1 MKSKLPVLNLKGS
14 PYQIGYNHGK
24 KARPEIEHNLEVY
37 FRRFKS
43 ETELSHDVAVSRAAK
58 FLEVI
63 NKVSPEYAETM
74 KGVAVGSRQEIL
86 DITALNVRYE
96 LMYSQFSKIGLKPM
110 PKTFGCTAFAAL
122 PTAVDNGHLIMAQNW
137 DWIPEV
143 KGLFLKV
150 RNANGPDVLSFTEAG
165 VVGGKIGL
173 NSEGVGLL
181 INGIVSSKDDW
192 ARLKKPFH
200 VRCWE
205 ILRSKTLRGAVK
217 VVAEGQRN
225 CSANFILGQQK
236 TIGLGTVV
244 DIESA
249 PKAVCELGPDRGA
262 LAHTN
267 HFSNPRILGVKQVLD
282 EERLSTLQRYR
293 RIQKL
298 LDGTVRTGQKLNLVA
313 AQNMLRDHHG
323 RPESVCRH
331 SNLKLPE
338 YERYETVVSV
348 IIDLHSRKLWATIG
362 SPCSSE
368 YQSMAL

>member
-14 PYQIGYNHGK
+14 PRQIGYNHGK
-24 KARPEIEHNLEVY
+24 KARSEIEHNLEVY
-37 FRRFKS
+37 FRHFKS
-43 ETELSHDVAVSRAAK
+43 ETELSRDVAVSRAAK

-63 NKVSPEYAETM
+63 ETN
-74 KGVAVGSRQEIL
+74 S
-86 DITALNVRYE
+86 
-96 LMYSQFSKIGLKPM
+96 
-110 PKTFGCTAFAAL
+110 
-122 PTAVDNGHLIMAQNW
+122 
-137 DWIPEV
+137 
-143 KGLFLKV
+143 
-150 RNANGPDVLSFTEAG
+150 PDVLSSTEAG

-173 NSEGVGLL
+173 YSEGVGLL
-181 INGIVSSKDDW
+181 INGSVSSKDDW

-205 ILRSKTLRGAVK
+205 ILRSKTLGGAVK

-236 TIGLGTVV
+236 KTGLGKVV
-244 DIESA
+244 DVESA
-249 PKAVCELGPDRGA
+249 PEAVCELGPDRGA

-298 LDGTVRTGQKLNLVA
+298 LDGTVRVGQKLNLVA
-313 AQNMLRDHHG
+313 AQNMLRDHQG
-323 RPESVCRH
+323 KPESVCRH
-331 SNLKLPE
+331 SNLKLAE

-348 IIDLHSRKLWATIG
+348 IMDLHSRKLWATIG

-368 YQSMAL
+368 YQSMTL

>member
-1 MKSKLPVLNLKGS
+1 MNSKLPVLTLKGT
-14 PYQIGYNHGK
+14 PYQIGYKHGN

-43 ETELSHDVAVSRAAK
+43 ETELSHDVALSRTAK

-74 KGVAVGSRQEIL
+74 KGVAAGSSQEIL
-86 DITALNVRYE
+86 DLNALNVRYE
-96 LMYSQFSKIGLKPM
+96 WMSSQFSKIGLKPM

-122 PTAVDNGHLIMAQNW
+122 PTAVENGHLIMAQNW

-150 RNANGPDVLSFTEAG
+150 RNENGPDVLSFTEAG

-200 VRCWE
+200 VRCGE
-205 ILRSKTLRGAVK
+205 ALGSKTLDRASRVIT
-217 VVAEGQRN
+217 EGERS
-225 CSANFILGQQK
+225 CSANFILGQQRSK
-236 TIGLGTVV
+236 ENGKVV

-249 PKAVCELGPDRGA
+249 PEATCRLEPSGGA
-262 LAHTN
+262 IAHTN
-267 HFSNPRILGVKQVLD
+267 HFSNPRVLGVDQVLD
-282 EERLSTLQRYR
+282 DERLSTLHRYE
-293 RIQKL
+293 RIQQL
-298 LDGTVRTGQKLNLVA
+298 LDGKVRGSQLLDIRLA
-313 AQNMLRDHHG
+313 ESMLRDHDG
-323 RPESVCRH
+323 NPESVCRH
-331 SNLKLPE
+331 ANPGFPAD
-338 YERYETVVSV
+338 ERYETVVSIV
-348 IIDLHSRKLWATIG
+348 MDLYSKTLWASMGI
-362 SPCSSE
+362 PCEQE
-368 YQSMAL
+368 YQALRL